1 MTHPLT
7 PFTSTNLV
15 MTFHVV
21 PSAAWFRS
29 ALQTIGRVYRFI
41 SADDIR
47 AYFCEDRRFNGCC
60 HICFDDGERSFHDLA
75 LPVLQDLAIP
85 ATLFVS
91 PGVLGSE
98 RNYWFQEVRFLRK
111 QVGDATIKHE
121 IANLLGWDD
130 ARVAPFSVNSLL
142 KSLRLAEIWQVIEA
156 TRQAHRLPS
165 APRYNISQNEL
176 QALAGRELL
185 TIGAHTMTH
194 PILQNETDDESAR
207 QIRESIEALAG
218 LIGRP
223 VDTFAYPNG
232 ATGLDYGH
240 REQATLSACG
250 IKLAF
255 ATDTGFFGHG
265 TNPLGVPRAVLEAG
279 DSSARIMSKLV
290 LIPAWDRL
298 RAGREGKER
307 KQLRQQKD
315 LPGGPSTGRSR

>member
-1 MTHPLT
+1 MTYPLT

-21 PSAAWFRS
+21 PSTAWFRG

-41 SADDIR
+41 SAADIR
-47 AYFCEDRRFNGCC
+47 AAFYEGRRFNGCC

-75 LPVLQDLAIP
+75 MPVLQDLAIP

-91 PGVLGSE
+91 PGVLASE
-98 RNYWFQEVRFLRK
+98 GNYWFQEVRFLRK

-121 IANLLGWDD
+121 IAGVLGWDD

-142 KSLRLAEIWQVIEA
+142 KSLRLAKIWQVIEA

-232 ATGLDYGH
+232 ATGLDYGP
-240 REQATLSACG
+240 REQATLAACG

-255 ATDTGFFGHG
+255 ATDAGFFGPG
-265 TNPLGVPRAVLEAG
+265 TDPLGIPRAALEAG
-279 DSSARIMSKLV
+279 DSPTKIWSKLLLV
-290 LIPAWDRL
+290 PVWDRL

-307 KQLRQQKD
+307 QQLRQQKD
-315 LPGGPSTGRSR
+315 LPGLENPERSV